1 MLTKH
6 RIFVGPGFK
15 IAQEVGDAACG
26 GQILITHEAWG
37 QLRQNMA
44 GAGFPT
50 VEQIGLFRLE
60 NSPQPTW
67 IYQVGMAALLV
78 EGMRMQQPVQGRCFA
93 LLLLSCA
100 ASHRSGPPAACC
112 RLTLS
117 HLVVLQPGLH
127 NRCDSCVVTPGM
139 GFIVHG
145 PWSLNA
151 APACSW
157 QPQAF

>member
-1 MLTKH
+1 MGSTHAAALACTWLCAASSNLTLQQYLSCCRLHMLTKH

-15 IAQEVGDAACG
+15 IAQEVGDAASG

-67 IYQVGMAALLV
+67 IYQVSMAAVLGGNADAAACAGQLL
-78 EGMRMQQPVQGRCFA
+78 GD
-93 LLLLSCA
+93 A
-100 ASHRSGPPAACC
+100 ASHWPGPPAACC
-112 RLTLS
+112 GLPHGVPLT
-117 HLVVLQPGLH
+117 
-127 NRCDSCVVTPGM
+127 
-139 GFIVHG
+139 
-145 PWSLNA
+145 
-151 APACSW
+151 CSPSASRTA
-157 QPQAF
+157 Q

>member
-15 IAQEVGDAACG
+15 IAQEVGDAASG

-67 IYQVGMAALLV
+67 IYQVSMAAVL
-78 EGMRMQQPVQGRCFA
+78 GGNADAAACAGQIAGRCCQSLA
-93 LLLLSCA
+93 W
-100 ASHRSGPPAACC
+100 PACC
-112 RLTLS
+112 VLRASTWGPS
-117 HLVVLQPGLH
+117 H
-127 NRCDSCVVTPGM
+127 M
-139 GFIVHG
+139 
-145 PWSLNA
+145 
-151 APACSW
+151 
-157 QPQAF
+157 

>member
-67 IYQVGMAALLV
+67 IYQVSTAALLV
-78 EGMRMQQPVQGRCFA
+78 GDA
-93 LLLLSCA
+93 DAAACA
-100 ASHRSGPPAACC
+100 GQVLCNAAVGQCCPSLAWAACC
-112 RLTLS
+112 
-117 HLVVLQPGLH
+117 VLQASTWGA
-127 NRCDSCVVTPGM
+127 
-139 GFIVHG
+139 
-145 PWSLNA
+145 SLI
-151 APACSW
+151 
-157 QPQAF
+157 